1 MPTEHCFQRNALQGE
16 VCYFCAENELKIR
29 LNDFVK
35 KCRLHRGVCPVEL
48 HFLFEVNRLYG
59 QRTRMLKL
67 TLHFYSICLLCSG
80 DEG

>member
-35 KCRLHRGVCPVEL
+35 KVQTTPRRMPGGAA
-48 HFLFEVNRLYG
+48 LFV
-59 QRTRMLKL
+59 
-67 TLHFYSICLLCSG
+67 
-80 DEG
+80 